1 LFSGGG
7 RPVQAMTANDKR
19 AERRVPVALRI
30 RLRYSDVDQFISK
43 FAINISRG
51 GMFLSSRNPK
61 PIGTHLHF
69 EMRLADDSPVI
80 EGTGEVRWIRE
91 YDRHQPSQPH
101 GMGIRFFELKPESQ
115 GVLERIIEHR
125 RAVGE
130 PDTDSIPT
138 PRAPEPAA
146 AAAIPAVASVITQPL
161 PELPPL
167 GPEPEPDP
175 APAAEPVQP
184 DTGAAAA
191 EPEPAGVDGALARAR
206 RLASS
211 IVGDDGELERE
222 LAALLEPVEFPLES
236 SAEAASRDLAERL
249 GGQPVVRRAAVP
261 AERRAS
267 NGEPSPAPPRGPSES
282 PALPAPPPISI
293 DDTGGSVRV
302 DPADVLEEMDA
313 AGEDEDVDLSDFAA
327 ENDIP
332 TSIGEVAEAPQ
343 PVGDESAT
351 PRAGRGRGR
360 TARG

>member
-1 LFSGGG
+1 
-7 RPVQAMTANDKR
+7 MTDNDKR

-101 GMGIRFFELKPESQ
+101 GMGIRFFELKPESLV
-115 GVLERIIEHR
+115 VLERIIEHR

-146 AAAIPAVASVITQPL
+146 AAGVPAVASVTTQPL

-167 GPEPEPDP
+167 GGEPDP
-175 APAAEPVQP
+175 APEAGPVLPDLGAVAA
-184 DTGAAAA
+184 
-191 EPEPAGVDGALARAR
+191 EPAGVDGAVARAR
-206 RLASS
+206 RLATSM
-211 IVGDDGELERE
+211 VTDGGELERE
-222 LAALLEPVEFPLES
+222 LAALLEPVEIPLES
-236 SAEAASRDLAERL
+236 SAEAASRDLAQRL
-249 GGQPVVRRAAVP
+249 GGQPVVRR
-261 AERRAS
+261 
-267 NGEPSPAPPRGPSES
+267 RGPAAAAPDS
-282 PALPAPPPISI
+282 PVLPVSPVSPVSPVPPVSI
-293 DDTGGSVRV
+293 DDTGGSVKV

-313 AGEDEDVDLSDFAA
+313 AGEDVDLSDFAA

-332 TSIGEVAEAPQ
+332 TSIGEVAEPLP
-343 PVGDESAT
+343 PVDDESAR